1 MMLYVYSLRKKNKTK
16 MSKSQVVTSAHKL
29 TTTTEISCEHTK
41 VKTQTPANISGLI
54 LMLHDAS
61 WYVPLLPG
69 SSRQPIF
76 VSFPFTL
83 FIGFFGILYACKL
96 TLVSSWMAEHCK
108 TQLVLAIYS
117 VLHLYQWQ
125 IKTSKTPKTDKSILY
140 KTEQQLR
147 PIQLATF

>member
-1 MMLYVYSLRKKNKTK
+1 MKLYVYSLRKKNKTK

-29 TTTTEISCEHTK
+29 TTTEISCEHTN
-41 VKTQTPANISGLI
+41 VKTQTPANISGLM
-54 LMLHDAS
+54 LMSHDAS

-117 VLHLYQWQ
+117 MLHLYQWQ
-125 IKTSKTPKTDKSILY
+125 IKTSKTRKTDKSILY
-140 KTEQQLR
+140 KIEQQLR